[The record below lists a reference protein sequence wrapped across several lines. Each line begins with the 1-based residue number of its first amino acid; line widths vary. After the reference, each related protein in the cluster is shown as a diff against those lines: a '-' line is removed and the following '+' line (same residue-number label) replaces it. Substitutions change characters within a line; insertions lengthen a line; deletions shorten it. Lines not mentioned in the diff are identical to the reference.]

1 MEKSMAGLA
10 FDSGLR
16 LDYGFVALKTS
27 VSNIWV
33 IQRFKDMR
41 KAFMLHENCTSL
53 ISGGIFSAVY
63 KGHFELSMFL
73 HDKVHFK

>member
-1 MEKSMAGLA
+1 MAGLA

-41 KAFMLHENCTSL
+41 KAFMLCGDCTRL
-53 ISGGIFSAVY
+53 ISGRILSAVY
-63 KGHFELSMFL
+63 KRHFELAMFL